1 MNRSRIALAAALAL
15 GLALPAALPY
25 THAEATQGEQGARH
39 GGFKAMLGL
48 SDEQAKAIHDIHA
61 RQGEARKQIA
71 QSLRQAH
78 KDLRQLALNGGTDD
92 AIQAKRAEI
101 EKLTGQMTEL
111 HARAL
116 QEMAPLL
123 SAEQKEKLSQAGPGW
138 GRRGHFQRQSS

>member
-15 GLALPAALPY
+15 GLAMPAALPY
-25 THAEATQGEQGARH
+25 THAEATQAEAGPRH

-48 SDEQAKAIHDIHA
+48 SDEQAKAIRDIHA
-61 RQGEARKQIA
+61 RQGEARKQIG

-78 KDLRQLALNGGTDD
+78 KDMQQLALNGGTDD

-111 HARAL
+111 RVKAL

-123 SAEQKEKLSQAGPGW
+123 TAEQKEKLSQAGPGW
-138 GRRGHFQRQSS
+138 GRRGHFHRQSS